1 MVDFIGKDEEL
12 EDEELED
19 EELEDEE
26 LEDEE
31 IDWDDLYPA
40 ATRASKKVFL
50 IPERETLILT

>member
-1 MVDFIGKDEEL
+1 MVDFIGK
-12 EDEELED
+12 DEELED

-40 ATRASKKVFL
+40 EGLDADEL
-50 IPERETLILT
+50 D